1 MSTKDLL
8 ERMSRSPR
16 RVARTTTTVKPA
28 EGDGPDEVETRV
40 SRKVIRR
47 RKVVRRAKPAEDAA
61 ATTEQ
66 ARPTRV
72 LRRRAAAPV
81 EEAPAPPPVEAEAP
95 VSEEA
100 PAEEPAAA
108 AADSAPVEDS
118 APAETPTAEDTPA
131 APAEGPAI
139 AEASGDTV
147 EAEAT
152 AAPPAAEAP
161 TADAPAAEARDIAA
175 EAGDTAAEAAA
186 HAEEAAVT
194 DASDDSTAAPAA
206 EAAAPSEEAPA
217 EAADAAPAEAE
228 PAAAPVP
235 EAAAAPADD
244 VGSASAEATRRGLP
258 RLGGGKRPTP
268 AFPGLG
274 SAVVAPPPG
283 YDPDDPLGNRR
294 RAKEAARQSTEETTT
309 GGTAGG
315 ATQWRDQ
322 RSGGAAPDRGTGRS
336 DLRDRRTSGRPK
348 PKRRRRSSMFMDDY
362 VPAGRRRRSRKRSGP
377 KKVSPKAA
385 AHKRRVEVNG
395 TISVA
400 NLAHGMSVKVTQVIK
415 KLIEL
420 GQMATIN
427 DELDFDTASMVAE
440 EFEFEAVDSS
450 FKEEE
455 HMLDLEDEEEEEGQ
469 EPRPPVV
476 TIMGHVDHGKT
487 TLLDSIRSANVA
499 AGEAGGIT
507 QHTSA
512 YQVEKDGQLITF
524 IDTPGH
530 EAFTEMRARG
540 AQVTDIVVLVVAA
553 DDGVMPQTVEAL
565 NHSKAAGVQILVAV
579 NKIDKP
585 NAAPDRVKQALM
597 QHELVPEEYGG
608 DTIFVPI
615 SALKG
620 EGIDELLEAINLL
633 AEVGEYTANPDRHAE
648 GTVLEARLEKGRG
661 PVANVLIEAGT
672 LAQGDR
678 VVMGTTW
685 GRVRAMADYRGKR
698 LKKAGPS
705 TPVEIIGLQDV
716 PKAGDNF
723 VVVKDDKAAKA
734 LAEHRA
740 DEERRLAE
748 AETAGKRV
756 TLEDIL
762 KQREAGETLNLNLV
776 VKSDVGGTLE
786 AMRGSLDKI
795 KVEGTDVKIL
805 HSAVGGISE
814 SDITLAHT
822 YGAVVIGFNV
832 RPDAKARRAADA
844 KGVEVRTYKVI
855 YEALEDIEKGLKG
868 LLGPTFEEK
877 VQGTA
882 EIREIFHVPKVGTI
896 AGCLVTEGT
905 VSRNHQVR
913 LLRDGVVV
921 YDGKLA
927 SLRRFKDDVRE
938 VKEGYECGMNL
949 DGFNDIKPGDIVEAY
964 SQEEVASA

>member
-1 MSTKDLL
+1 
-8 ERMSRSPR
+8 PR
-16 RVARTTTTVKPA
+16 TEADRPA
-28 EGDGPDEVETRV
+28 DT
-40 SRKVIRR
+40 
-47 RKVVRRAKPAEDAA
+47 
-61 ATTEQ
+61 
-66 ARPTRV
+66 PT
-72 LRRRAAAPV
+72 AP
-81 EEAPAPPPVEAEAP
+81 
-95 VSEEA
+95 
-100 PAEEPAAA
+100 
-108 AADSAPVEDS
+108 ADSAPEPAATEAAAATRPAAEPAG
-118 APAETPTAEDTPA
+118 APGAAEPQAETGTP
-131 APAEGPAI
+131 E
-139 AEASGDTV
+139 AEAS
-147 EAEAT
+147 
-152 AAPPAAEAP
+152 PAAAQ
-161 TADAPAAEARDIAA
+161 
-175 EAGDTAAEAAA
+175 
-186 HAEEAAVT
+186 
-194 DASDDSTAAPAA
+194 AA
-206 EAAAPSEEAPA
+206 EAAAPAEPTGTAATPA
-217 EAADAAPAEAE
+217 TESSTTESPATESPATESPTTETPTTGSRAADSASADDGG
-228 PAAAPVP
+228 
-235 EAAAAPADD
+235 AAAAD
-244 VGSASAEATRRGLP
+244 ATRRGLP
-258 RLGGGKRPTP
+258 RLGGTKP

-283 YDPDDPLGNRR
+283 YDPNDPLGNRR
-294 RAKEAARQSTEETTT
+294 RAKEAARQSTQDPA
-309 GGTAGG
+309 AGG
-315 ATQWRDQ
+315 DSSSASRWRDQ
-322 RSGGAAPDRGTGRS
+322 RSGTADRG
-336 DLRDRRTSGRPK
+336 DLRERERRGGGRPK

-362 VPAGRRRRSRKRSGP
+362 VPAAGRRRRSRKRGGP
-377 KKVSPKAA
+377 KKQSPKAA
-385 AHKRRVEVNG
+385 AHKRRVEVDG
-395 TISVA
+395 TITVA
-400 NLAHGMSVKVTQVIK
+400 NLAHGMSVKVSQVIK
-415 KLIEL
+415 KLIEM
-420 GQMATIN
+420 GQMATAN
-427 DELDFDTASMVAE
+427 DELDFDTAAMVAE
-440 EFEFEAVDSS
+440 EFDYEVVDAS

-455 HMLDLEDEEEEEGQ
+455 LLLDLEEEEEEEGQ

-487 TLLDSIRSANVA
+487 TLLDTIRNANVA

-512 YQVEKDGQLITF
+512 YQVEKDGRIITF

-565 NHSKAAGVQILVAV
+565 NHSKAAGVQIIVAI

-585 NAAPDRVKQALM
+585 NAAPERVKQALM
-597 QHELVPEEYGG
+597 EHGLVPEEYGG
-608 DTIFVPI
+608 ETIFVPI

-620 EGIDELLEAINLL
+620 EGIDDLLEAINLV
-633 AEVGEYTANPDRHAE
+633 AEMGEYTANPNRHAE

-661 PVANVLIEAGT
+661 PVATVLVQAGT
-672 LAQGDR
+672 LKQGDR

-685 GRVRAMADYRGKR
+685 GRVRAMPDYRGKK

-705 TPVEIIGLQDV
+705 TPVEIIGLHDV
-716 PKAGDNF
+716 PQAGDNF
-723 VVVKDDKAAKA
+723 VVVKDDKAAKQ

-740 DEERRLAE
+740 IEARRRAE
-748 AETAGKRV
+748 AESSGKKV

-762 KQREAGETLNLNLV
+762 KQREEGETLSLNLII
-776 VKSDVGGTLE
+776 KSDVGGTLE
-786 AMRGSLDKI
+786 AMRGALDKI
-795 KVEGTDVKIL
+795 NVEGTEVKVL

-822 YGAVVIGFNV
+822 YGAIVIGFNV

-844 KGVEVRTYKVI
+844 KGVEIRTYKVI
-855 YEALEDIEKGLKG
+855 YEALEDIEKGLRG

-882 EIREIFHVPKVGTI
+882 EVREIFHVPKVGTI

-913 LLRDGVVV
+913 LLRNGVVV

-949 DGFNDIKPGDIVEAY
+949 DGFNDIKPGDIIEAY